1 MAGRPGVG
9 AGRPPLTERRREAT
23 RMEIADEAVRL
34 FVERGVAGTTA
45 EDIAAG
51 AGISTRTLWRY
62 FRSKEEC
69 VRPLLTVGIDVL
81 TERLRDHWRG
91 DRTLAQAISAIDDP
105 GIPVAQHLETLRGL
119 VRLSRDEPGLRAV
132 WLEAHFDAE
141 GILAGL
147 IAEATDRSEE
157 DLAVRLEA
165 GMMNSALRIAVE
177 HWALQPHEPTGPP
190 LGATLGQA
198 LQAITRFLDADASPS
213 SGWRPLIHLPAMDSP
228 PSGEPHPRC
237 ARPDPPA

>member
-1 MAGRPGVG
+1 MAGRPGAGV
-9 AGRPPLTERRREAT
+9 GRPPLTERRRAAT

-45 EDIAAG
+45 EDIAAA
-51 AGISTRTLWRY
+51 AGLSTRTLWRY

-69 VRPLLTVGIDVL
+69 ARPLLTVGIEVL
-81 TERLRDHWRG
+81 TERLRDYWNG
-91 DRTLAQAISAIDDP
+91 SRTLAEAISAIEDP

-119 VRLSRDEPGLRAV
+119 VRLTLDEPGLRAV

-141 GILAGL
+141 GILAGV
-147 IAEATDRSEE
+147 IAEGTDRCED

-165 GMMNSALRIAVE
+165 GMMNTALRVAVE

-198 LQAITRFLDADASPS
+198 LQAITRFLDADTDATP
-213 SGWRPLIHLPAMDSP
+213 GRKPMIRLPAMDP
-228 PSGEPHPRC
+228 GGE
-237 ARPDPPA
+237 

>member
-1 MAGRPGVG
+1 MAGRAGAG
-9 AGRPPLTERRREAT
+9 AGRPPLTERRRAAT

-45 EDIAAG
+45 EDIAAA

-69 VRPLLTVGIDVL
+69 ARPLLTVGIEVL
-81 TERLRDHWRG
+81 TGRLRDYWNG
-91 DRTLAQAISAIDDP
+91 SRTLAQAISAIEDP

-141 GILAGL
+141 VVLAGL
-147 IAEATDRSEE
+147 IAEATDRPDD

-165 GMMNSALRIAVE
+165 GMMNTALRVAVE

-198 LQAITRFLDADASPS
+198 LQAITQFLDADADAAP
-213 SGWRPLIHLPAMDSP
+213 GRKRMIRLPAVDSRT
-228 PSGEPHPRC
+228 GR
-237 ARPDPPA
+237 